1 MKMAITRRLTLRMR
15 MKRLRALTLRRLV
28 GTVIKKKKKEEEEE
42 EEEEKEA
49 LSRRL
54 MKTELMTRALMVLT
68 RKTEKMR
75 RMRLRSMT
83 S

>member
-28 GTVIKKKKKEEEEE
+28 GTVIKKKKEEEEE
-42 EEEEKEA
+42 EA
-49 LSRRL
+49 LGRRL
-54 MKTELMTRALMVLT
+54 MKTVLMTRALMVLT